1 MKYILLLILLI
12 NTNEIFSQKVYLT
25 REGVQRLTKQL
36 NDCRDR
42 QNELLKLKVE
52 MSKLKETLNEKD
64 SIFEMTRKK
73 LDTIIDVAE
82 QNYKILE
89 IKYNDA
95 LSLIPERKKR
105 KLK

>member
-1 MKYILLLILLI
+1 MKNTLIIILLI
-12 NTNEIFSQKVYLT
+12 ITNNVFSQKVYLT
-25 REGVQRLTKQL
+25 REGIQRLTKQL

-52 MSKLKETLNEKD
+52 MSKLKQTLNEKD
-64 SIFEMTRKK
+64 SVFELTRKK
-73 LDTIIDVAE
+73 LDTIIDIAE

-89 IKYNDA
+89 KKYNDA
-95 LSLIPERKKR
+95 LNLIPERKKR

>member
-1 MKYILLLILLI
+1 MKYLLLLILLVT
-12 NTNEIFSQKVYLT
+12 TNDIFSQKVYLT

-52 MSKLKETLNEKD
+52 MSKLKQTLNEKD
-64 SIFEMTRKK
+64 SVFEMTRKK
-73 LDTIIDVAE
+73 LDTIIDIAE

-95 LSLIPERKKR
+95 LNLIPERKKR

>member
-1 MKYILLLILLI
+1 MKYLLLLILLI
-12 NTNEIFSQKVYLT
+12 TTNDIFSQKVYLT

-52 MSKLKETLNEKD
+52 MSKLKQTLNEKD
-64 SIFEMTRKK
+64 SIFEITRKK

-89 IKYNDA
+89 IKYNEA
-95 LSLIPERKKR
+95 LGLIPERKKR

>member
-1 MKYILLLILLI
+1 MKSIILLILLI
-12 NTNEIFSQKVYLT
+12 ITNNLFSQKVYLT

-42 QNELLKLKVE
+42 HYELLKLKVE
-52 MSKLKETLNEKD
+52 MSKLKQTLNEKD
-64 SIFEMTRKK
+64 SVFELTRRK
-73 LDTIIDVAE
+73 LDTIIDISE
-82 QNYKILE
+82 QKYKILE

-95 LSLIPERKKR
+95 LNLIPERKKR

>member
-1 MKYILLLILLI
+1 MKYSLLLILLI
-12 NTNEIFSQKVYLT
+12 TTNDIFSQKVYLT
-25 REGVQRLTKQL
+25 REGVQRLTKHL

-52 MSKLKETLNEKD
+52 MSKLKQTLNEKD

-89 IKYNDA
+89 IKYNEA
-95 LSLIPERKKR
+95 LGLIPERKKR

>member
-1 MKYILLLILLI
+1 MKYLLLLILLI
-12 NTNEIFSQKVYLT
+12 TTNDIFSQKVYLT

-52 MSKLKETLNEKD
+52 MSKLKQTLNEKD

-89 IKYNDA
+89 IKYNEA
-95 LSLIPERKKR
+95 LGLIPERKKR

>member
-12 NTNEIFSQKVYLT
+12 TTNDIFSQKVYLT
-25 REGVQRLTKQL
+25 REGVQKLTKQL

-52 MSKLKETLNEKD
+52 MSKLKQTLNEKD

-95 LSLIPERKKR
+95 LNLIPERKKR

>member
-1 MKYILLLILLI
+1 MKYLLLLILLI
-12 NTNEIFSQKVYLT
+12 TTNDIFSQKVYLT

-52 MSKLKETLNEKD
+52 MSKLKQTLNEKD

-89 IKYNDA
+89 IKYNEA
-95 LSLIPERKKR
+95 LNLIPERKKR

>member
-1 MKYILLLILLI
+1 MKYLLLLILLVT
-12 NTNEIFSQKVYLT
+12 TNDIFSQKVYLT

-52 MSKLKETLNEKD
+52 MSKLKQTLNEKD

-89 IKYNDA
+89 IKYNEA
-95 LSLIPERKKR
+95 LGLIPERKKR